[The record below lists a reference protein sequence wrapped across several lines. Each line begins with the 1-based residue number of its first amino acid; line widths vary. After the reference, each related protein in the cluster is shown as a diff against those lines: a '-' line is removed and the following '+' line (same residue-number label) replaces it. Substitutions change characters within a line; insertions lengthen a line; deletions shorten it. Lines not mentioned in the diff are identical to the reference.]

1 MATATE
7 RAAIGAEEARLEGR
21 GPVGRA
27 SEAAKNVA
35 TGRDDGLLNRPP
47 GAGVGPVGTGV
58 GSGVGTGFGP
68 DGVTDRGV
76 MGGRHHEGLME
87 RTEEEVARLRN
98 RTQITHE
105 GEAYCPNPNLR
116 DLPKEFETR
125 VQVIQ
130 RYPEMRTVEKTDFVK
145 EIHHEERTILV
156 PKTRVIM
163 DEVERIDRVPVVKQ
177 VPKIRIEIVH
187 RVVTEEREVTDM
199 VPVVEYVDVPRIEQ
213 VPRVITEEVEEMIR
227 VPVVREVPVTRMVEV
242 PTGNYCEAPA
252 GEFVNP
258 GHFDLLN
265 RHHHAHKGGILHRT
279 KSSSSSSSSDGE
291 IGATDHSLNGTGVNS
306 LDGTTTLDSPTAAGQ
321 RRKPGLLS
329 RIIHH

>member
-35 TGRDDGLLNRPP
+35 TGRDGPGPLNRPP

-76 MGGRHHEGLME
+76 LGGRHHEGLME

-116 DLPKEFETR
+116 DLVNTPKWHKSCAMYAFFE
-125 VQVIQ
+125 
-130 RYPEMRTVEKTDFVK
+130 
-145 EIHHEERTILV
+145 
-156 PKTRVIM
+156 
-163 DEVERIDRVPVVKQ
+163 
-177 VPKIRIEIVH
+177 
-187 RVVTEEREVTDM
+187 
-199 VPVVEYVDVPRIEQ
+199 
-213 VPRVITEEVEEMIR
+213 
-227 VPVVREVPVTRMVEV
+227 
-242 PTGNYCEAPA
+242 A
-252 GEFVNP
+252 
-258 GHFDLLN
+258 
-265 RHHHAHKGGILHRT
+265 
-279 KSSSSSSSSDGE
+279 
-291 IGATDHSLNGTGVNS
+291 
-306 LDGTTTLDSPTAAGQ
+306 AAGMHVT
-321 RRKPGLLS
+321 KCNKCLMVLYACTEAAAAVS
-329 RIIHH
+329 VM